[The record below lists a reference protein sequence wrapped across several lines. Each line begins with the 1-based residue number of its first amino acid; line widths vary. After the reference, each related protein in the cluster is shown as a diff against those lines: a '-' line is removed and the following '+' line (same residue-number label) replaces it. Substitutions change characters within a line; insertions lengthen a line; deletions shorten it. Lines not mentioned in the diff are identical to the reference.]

1 MNDYTKNISQSI
13 FTPGVFKITSKTFD
27 LQDKFIKSREKLER
41 SQELSNKLKTISYA
55 NN

>member
-27 LQDKFIKSREKLER
+27 LSREKLER